1 MKTTLS
7 PQKSLTAHMQ
17 PLGLTLAMSG
27 IDTGVCPANTASN
40 FKNTQSSNV
49 AMLLIPV
56 DVS

>member
-1 MKTTLS
+1 
-7 PQKSLTAHMQ
+7 MQ